1 MKLFPHLFS
10 HRRIIVALVIL
21 AIVLFA
27 AIIGPWLSPYDYE
40 TGGTSAF
47 SPPTWQHWGGTDL
60 LGRDVFTRMLYGA
73 RISLLVGFVGALVS
87 LLIGVSYG
95 AVSGYVGKKT
105 DLIMMRFVDVLYSIP
120 RLIFVITLISMLDWQ
135 ARRLLTRLQWPE
147 LASQARLVLLF
158 VGLGAVEWLT
168 MARIVRG
175 QVLTLKER
183 QFVTASRALGQSHFW
198 ILFRHILPNLSGI
211 ILVYLTLTI
220 PVVILEESLLSFL
233 GLGVQAPL
241 SSWGIMISSGAQIIN
256 PLKSYWWLLLTP
268 SLAMAMTLLAL
279 NFLGD
284 GLRDWLDPRGTTK
297 H

>member
-1 MKLFPHLFS
+1 MKFFPSLLS
-10 HRRIIVALVIL
+10 HRRIMIALFIL
-21 AIVLFA
+21 AIVLLA
-27 AIIGPWLSPYDYE
+27 AIFGPFFSPYDYE
-40 TGGTSAF
+40 TGSAAAL
-47 SPPTWQHWGGTDL
+47 SPPSWQHWGGTDL

-73 RISLLVGFVGALVS
+73 RISLLVGFVGAMVS

-95 AVSGYVGKKT
+95 AISGYVGGKT

-135 ARRLLTRLQWPE
+135 ARRLLTRLEWPE
-147 LASQARLVLLF
+147 LAAQARLVLLF

-183 QFVTASRALGQSHFW
+183 QFITASRALGQSHFW
-198 ILFRHILPNLSGI
+198 LLFRHILPNLLGI

-241 SSWGIMISSGAQIIN
+241 SSWGVMISSGAQIIN
-256 PLKSYWWLLLTP
+256 PVKTYWWLLLTP
-268 SLAMAMTLLAL
+268 SIAMAITLLAL

-284 GLRDWLDPRGTTK
+284 GLRDWLDPRGTNK
-297 H
+297 E

>member
-1 MKLFPHLFS
+1 MKLFSQILI
-10 HRRIIVALVIL
+10 HRRIMIALCILCIV
-21 AIVLFA
+21 VLA
-27 AIIGPWLSPYDYE
+27 AIIGPWFSPYDYE
-40 TGGTSAF
+40 TGSATAF
-47 SPPTWQHWGGTDL
+47 SPPSWQHWGGTDL

-95 AVSGYVGKKT
+95 AISGYIGGKI
-105 DLIMMRFVDVLYSIP
+105 DLVMMRLVDVLYSIP

-135 ARRLLTRLQWPE
+135 MRRLLMRWEWPE
-147 LASQARLVLLF
+147 LAAQARLVLLF

-183 QFVTASRALGQSHFW
+183 QFVTASRALGQNHFYL
-198 ILFRHILPNLSGI
+198 LFRHILPNLTGI

-256 PLKSYWWLLLTP
+256 PIKSYWWLLFTP
-268 SLAMAMTLLAL
+268 SLAMAITLLAL
-279 NFLGD
+279 NFVGD
-284 GLRDWLDPRGTTK
+284 GLRDWLDPRSQS

>member
-1 MKLFPHLFS
+1 MHFFS
-10 HRRIIVALVIL
+10 NLLAHRRILIALIILIIVLIG
-21 AIVLFA
+21 AIV
-27 AIIGPWLSPYDYE
+27 GPWLSPYDYE
-40 TGGTSAF
+40 TGSAAAF

-73 RISLLVGFVGALVS
+73 RISLLVGFVGAMVS
-87 LLIGVSYG
+87 LIIGVTYG
-95 AVSGYVGKKT
+95 AISGYIGKKT
-105 DLIMMRFVDVLYSIP
+105 DMMMMRFVDVLYSIP
-120 RLIFVITLISMLDWQ
+120 QLIFVITLISVLDLQ
-135 ARRLLTRLQWPE
+135 VRRLFTQLNWLE
-147 LASQARLVLLF
+147 SAAQARLILLF

-183 QFVTASRALGQSHFW
+183 QFITASRALGQSHFL

-220 PVVILEESLLSFL
+220 PTVILRESLLSFL
-233 GLGVQAPL
+233 GIGVQAPL
-241 SSWGIMISSGAQIIN
+241 SSWGVMISSGAQIIN
-256 PLKSYWWLLLTP
+256 PIKSYWWLLITP
-268 SLAMAMTLLAL
+268 SIAMAVTLLAL

-284 GLRDWLDPRGTTK
+284 GLRDWLDPRSAAK

>member
-1 MKLFPHLFS
+1 MNFFS
-10 HRRIIVALVIL
+10 NLLAHRRILIALIILIIVLIG
-21 AIVLFA
+21 AIV
-27 AIIGPWLSPYDYE
+27 GPWLSPYDYE
-40 TGGTSAF
+40 TGSAAAF

-73 RISLLVGFVGALVS
+73 RISLLVGFVGAMVS
-87 LLIGVSYG
+87 LIIGVTYG
-95 AVSGYVGKKT
+95 AISGYIGKKT
-105 DLIMMRFVDVLYSIP
+105 DMMMMRFVDVLYSIP
-120 RLIFVITLISMLDWQ
+120 QLIFVITLISVLDLQ
-135 ARRLLTRLQWPE
+135 VRRLFTQLNWLE
-147 LASQARLVLLF
+147 SAAQARLILLF

-183 QFVTASRALGQSHFW
+183 QFITASRALGQSHFL

-220 PVVILEESLLSFL
+220 PTVILRESLLSFL
-233 GLGVQAPL
+233 GIGVQAPL
-241 SSWGIMISSGAQIIN
+241 SSWGVMISSGAQIIN
-256 PLKSYWWLLLTP
+256 PIKSYWWLLITP
-268 SLAMAMTLLAL
+268 SIAMAVTLLAL

-284 GLRDWLDPRGTTK
+284 GLRDWLDPRSAAK

>member
-1 MKLFPHLFS
+1 MKLFSQILI
-10 HRRIIVALVIL
+10 HRRIMIALCILCIV
-21 AIVLFA
+21 VLSA
-27 AIIGPWLSPYDYE
+27 VIGPCFSPYDYE
-40 TGGTSAF
+40 TGSVAAF
-47 SPPTWQHWGGTDL
+47 SPPSWQHWGGTDL

-95 AVSGYVGKKT
+95 AISGYIGGKT
-105 DLIMMRFVDVLYSIP
+105 DLVMMRLVDVLYSIP

-135 ARRLLTRLQWPE
+135 MRRLLTRLEWPE
-147 LASQARLVLLF
+147 LAAQARLVLLF
-158 VGLGAVEWLT
+158 VGLGADEWLT

-183 QFVTASRALGQSHFW
+183 QFVTASRALGQNHFYL
-198 ILFRHILPNLSGI
+198 LFRHILPNLMGI

-256 PLKSYWWLLLTP
+256 PIKSYWWLLFTP
-268 SLAMAMTLLAL
+268 SLAMAITLLAL

-284 GLRDWLDPRGTTK
+284 GLRDWLDPRSQS